1 MDEFNTL
8 YFTGSKCHF
17 TPTGFQFHR
26 MELTFRPVGLVFQAR
41 ELTFHPL
48 ERRPLRAT
56 ISSLTGPTMPLFPTS
71 GRTRRLTGKIADTV
85 FFMLSLQY
93 ISQRMKKLIELGIL
107 ITALTITSC
116 SGEDRSGERPLA
128 PYGVSVITVETGD
141 SCILKGHVEESHN
154 SSLTKCGF
162 YWGNDTIKYTETAE
176 AGYDFMDT
184 VTSEDVGRYYAVAYA
199 TNYIGT
205 TTSDT
210 VYFILTN

>member
-1 MDEFNTL
+1 
-8 YFTGSKCHF
+8 
-17 TPTGFQFHR
+17 
-26 MELTFRPVGLVFQAR
+26 
-41 ELTFHPL
+41 
-48 ERRPLRAT
+48 
-56 ISSLTGPTMPLFPTS
+56 
-71 GRTRRLTGKIADTV
+71 
-85 FFMLSLQY
+85 
-93 ISQRMKKLIELGIL
+93 MKKLILFGIL
-107 ITALTITSC
+107 TTTLLTTAC
-116 SGEDRSGERPLA
+116 SGVDRSGERPTA
-128 PYGVSVITVETGD
+128 PSGVSVIAVEMGD